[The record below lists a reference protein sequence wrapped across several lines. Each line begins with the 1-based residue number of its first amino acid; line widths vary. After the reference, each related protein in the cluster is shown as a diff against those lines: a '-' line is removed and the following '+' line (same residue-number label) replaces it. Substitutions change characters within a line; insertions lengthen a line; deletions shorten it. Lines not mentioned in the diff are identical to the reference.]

1 MLEVKILD
9 KTYQVENGNLNGAAI
24 NWDLLDNGD
33 NTFHIIKG
41 TKTYKAALIEKDE
54 NSKKMTI
61 AINGNEYTID
71 LKDKFDLLLADL
83 GMSNLASTKLTN
95 IKAPMPGLV
104 FKIHAKVGDEIA
116 KGDALLI
123 LEAMKMENVL
133 KSPGE
138 GKIKSILVKEGV
150 AVEKAQILI
159 ELE

>member
-9 KTYQVENGNLNGAAI
+9 KTYQVENGNLNGVDI

-54 NSKKMTI
+54 AAKKMII
-61 AINGNEYTID
+61 AVNGNEYTID
-71 LKDKFDLLLADL
+71 LKNKFDLLLEDL
-83 GMSNLASTKLTN
+83 GMSNMASTKLAN

-104 FKIHAKVGDEIA
+104 FKIHAKVGDEIE
-116 KGDALLI
+116 KGDAILI

-138 GKIKSILVKEGV
+138 GKIKAILVKEGV
-150 AVEKAQILI
+150 AVEKGQVLV